1 MLIPAQQALPSP
13 STFVSEARWL
23 QDGSWVTFQES
34 EPVHNSSATW
44 AEVAEPAEG

>member
-13 STFVSEARWL
+13 STVVSEARWL